1 MIATVSNKLSMARVA
16 VFAVTLLAASFLPAI
31 DASALTV
38 EEKFEAM
45 EKEIASLR
53 RTVDA
58 LQEDR
63 YAGTY
68 TSCDMP

>member
-1 MIATVSNKLSMARVA
+1 MARVA
-16 VFAVTLLAASFLPAI
+16 AFAVTLLAASFLAAI
-31 DASALTV
+31 DASALSEKVTV

-63 YAGTY
+63 YAGTHM
-68 TSCDMP
+68 SCDMP